1 MVRMND
7 FDTIWLYSKY
17 YANIVASAKRLNE
30 IGENYAALVIL
41 LNVFELVA
49 KSVRETDKKNL
60 IDDIQ
65 WLAQNGFINKQDENF
80 LNDEQIGVRKIR
92 NLMMHRD
99 VYQYC
104 IEIDNVAYPFA
115 DDATWEIMYNLLAER
130 LIHIMAIIVSK
141 KQFC

>member
-1 MVRMND
+1 MSD

-30 IGENYAALVIL
+30 FGENYAAMVL
-41 LNVFELVA
+41 LFNVFELIA
-49 KSVRETDKKNL
+49 KSVRETDKGNL
-60 IDDIQ
+60 QDDIK
-65 WLAQNGFINKQDENF
+65 WLAENEFINEQDEIF
-80 LNDEQIGVRKIR
+80 LNDEQNGVRKIR

-115 DDATWEIMYNLLAER
+115 DDGTWAIMYNLLAER
-130 LIHIMAIIVSK
+130 LIHIMATIVSK
-141 KQFC
+141 QFI